1 MEDEKC
7 LDLPNA
13 TIDGE
18 TVVMPEG
25 ASYDPK
31 NECIEID
38 TKKDTEKKN
47 GKN

>member
-1 MEDEKC
+1 MEDEEC

-13 TIDGE
+13 TIEGE
-18 TVVMPEG
+18 TVVSND

>member
-1 MEDEKC
+1 MEDEDC

-18 TVVMPEG
+18 TIVMPED
-25 ASYDPK
+25 ASYDSE

-47 GKN
+47 DKN

>member
-18 TVVMPEG
+18 TIVMPED
-25 ASYDPK
+25 ASYDSE

-38 TKKDTEKKN
+38 IKKDTEKKN
-47 GKN
+47 DKN